1 MKLNKQMTTCVFVKK
16 QRNHLSKQSRLYK
29 KYIAALVTAVCMS
42 GFPFT
47 GLQAAN
53 TDGVSLDQEG
63 AIRIVRVI
71 PDTIHIEI
79 KRTSDTADKEQE
91 TDKQVSTSTDEEK
104 AKVTPTFKVNSSLQ
118 AVSETAS
125 ISDGMDTAVLTKVA
139 TSEVV
144 RNSKVSGESA
154 TSITSN
160 SNENAEEAIPNE
172 EMAQAME
179 PVRVVRRG
187 LPTEKV
193 VNKPKTSAQSIKS
206 GTTAAKTEVEN
217 QTKAETQVPV
227 NTTEE
232 GLAQTAPVTGKDIIK
247 QEGHVLVPVDL
258 FIEATPYKVTA
269 NQYKSAYT
277 IDLPYLTLDAAGAI
291 ERQTGHVVPVRL
303 PLQVI
308 DGHNF
313 IDVSNREDLLGLS
326 LKESINQAG
335 VSSFQLTT
343 SKKKLTLPAWQ
354 EVAQPLRWAFD
365 PLVSDAYEAP
375 LGSEGTTIVSP
386 SLFQLE
392 TGGSVHVSSKV
403 KEAYV
408 SAYKEMGGQ
417 VWPLVANQFNDQ
429 AVTKAILANKANWPS
444 YAQTLINY
452 AYMYGYSGYNFDFE
466 NVNYGSKTALT
477 EFVTYLA
484 AMMRKYHLYTSIDVT
499 GYSDSPD
506 WSLVYDRTTLGQ
518 AVDYVVLMAYD
529 ETWASSTK
537 AGPVASFPWVK
548 TNMLKLLQEV
558 PANKLVLGIPFYM
571 RTWTQPIVNGILG
584 KAKSKT
590 LSMTDSLDVI
600 SQYKSNIVWNSKL
613 KTNYLAYEVA
623 PNGKVSPLTIV
634 NEVNKETT
642 LEKGQ
647 AAYTVKKPTIKNGQF
662 VQIWFEDKK
671 SLAYKLALVRVYHLA
686 GFAAWRKN
694 FEPVSIDNQ
703 IRQTSLV
710 PKLTVNVE

>member
-63 AIRIVRVI
+63 PIRIVRVI

-91 TDKQVSTSTDEEK
+91 TDKQVSTSKDEEK

-144 RNSKVSGESA
+144 RNSKISGESA

-269 NQYKSAYT
+269 NQYK
-277 IDLPYLTLDAAGAI
+277 
-291 ERQTGHVVPVRL
+291 
-303 PLQVI
+303 
-308 DGHNF
+308 
-313 IDVSNREDLLGLS
+313 
-326 LKESINQAG
+326 
-335 VSSFQLTT
+335 
-343 SKKKLTLPAWQ
+343 
-354 EVAQPLRWAFD
+354 
-365 PLVSDAYEAP
+365 
-375 LGSEGTTIVSP
+375 
-386 SLFQLE
+386 
-392 TGGSVHVSSKV
+392 
-403 KEAYV
+403 
-408 SAYKEMGGQ
+408 
-417 VWPLVANQFNDQ
+417 
-429 AVTKAILANKANWPS
+429 
-444 YAQTLINY
+444 
-452 AYMYGYSGYNFDFE
+452 
-466 NVNYGSKTALT
+466 
-477 EFVTYLA
+477 
-484 AMMRKYHLYTSIDVT
+484 
-499 GYSDSPD
+499 
-506 WSLVYDRTTLGQ
+506 
-518 AVDYVVLMAYD
+518 
-529 ETWASSTK
+529 
-537 AGPVASFPWVK
+537 
-548 TNMLKLLQEV
+548 
-558 PANKLVLGIPFYM
+558 
-571 RTWTQPIVNGILG
+571 
-584 KAKSKT
+584 
-590 LSMTDSLDVI
+590 
-600 SQYKSNIVWNSKL
+600 
-613 KTNYLAYEVA
+613 
-623 PNGKVSPLTIV
+623 
-634 NEVNKETT
+634 
-642 LEKGQ
+642 
-647 AAYTVKKPTIKNGQF
+647 
-662 VQIWFEDKK
+662 
-671 SLAYKLALVRVYHLA
+671 
-686 GFAAWRKN
+686 
-694 FEPVSIDNQ
+694 
-703 IRQTSLV
+703 
-710 PKLTVNVE
+710 